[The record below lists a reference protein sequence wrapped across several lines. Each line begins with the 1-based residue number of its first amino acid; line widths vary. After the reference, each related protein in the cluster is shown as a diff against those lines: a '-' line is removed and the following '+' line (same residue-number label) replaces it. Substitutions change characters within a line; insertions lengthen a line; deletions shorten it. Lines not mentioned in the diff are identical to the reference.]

1 MTNKERITALVAVL
15 VVTISFSATAFA
27 RDFRGMYT
35 GNDVPAPAPVS
46 ALADGTDAASPANG
60 ASTDSH
66 STAAP
71 SPLGADTAPSA
82 KDRQKAKVASMPQI
96 PKDDES
102 GKKNVG
108 TDVDGKGKESL
119 GQLGTHNDENAVQ
132 LGDGTYLTEED
143 LAKLEEEKQE
153 SIKVCITYLTNEK
166 GLSEGDAKDKC
177 SSNDGMRLILAYQ
190 NCMRE
195 GKDSGVCAEEIFSHY
210 AEKAKASNADDED
223 GWSIGKIL
231 GKIKD
236 LVVGAFEEYGDW
248 AKSFIEHPYNTLV
261 EHPVDTI
268 LNLATAASVAYSIAA
283 LAAAAILAGPEI
295 AAVGTVAGVVGS
307 LLTAAGAVVLKSV
320 GKKALMTTVGSIG
333 KAIITKTLPK
343 ALSKDALA
351 SLEKTAVGQ
360 AMKSKEFLKFA
371 PKAQTAVRQVTNL
384 GRGGTEKSRL
394 KNYLAKRTNAEMEE
408 SLNKMRSK
416 YAKDVMGGAREILEK
431 KIKKSEGLFAEE
443 SEIAK
448 LGQQKEALNIAK
460 DWEKGTKSIGK
471 VSQDYIDKS
480 FSKINDCLEKD
491 ELLSIKRKATHNIDK
506 EQLREW
512 VETYDKAG
520 TKSGLMSKLRKSAVG
535 ADLAWNGGWH
545 LAEKDG
551 ITPQNIGNPKARSEE
566 MAKANEVERKSKAE
580 VNKKIASLVN
590 SNSPRV
596 MKPSTKMFD
605 AQEEAKKAKEKRQK
619 LQQEA
624 TQKVLETYGLDENG
638 NPVSN

>member
-35 GNDVPAPAPVS
+35 GNDIPAPAPVS
-46 ALADGTDAASPANG
+46 SSTGDGIDAKSGNNP
-60 ASTDSH
+60 H
-66 STAAP
+66 SVAAP
-71 SPLGADTAPSA
+71 SPAGVDTTPSA
-82 KDRQKAKVASMPQI
+82 KERQKAKAAAMPQA
-96 PKDDES
+96 PKDGES
-102 GKKNVG
+102 DKKNMG
-108 TDVDGKGKESL
+108 KDVDGKGKESL
-119 GQLGTHNDENAVQ
+119 GQLGAHDDEDAVQ

-210 AEKAKASNADDED
+210 AEKAEASNADDED

-283 LAAAAILAGPEI
+283 LAAAAILAVPEI

-394 KNYLAKRTNAEMEE
+394 KNYLAKRANAEMEE

>member
-15 VVTISFSATAFA
+15 VITISFSATAFA

-210 AEKAKASNADDED
+210 AEKAEASNADDED

-343 ALSKDALA
+343 ALSKEALA

-384 GRGGTEKSRL
+384 GREGTEKSRL

-491 ELLSIKRKATHNIDK
+491 ELLSIKRKASHNIDK

-596 MKPSTKMFD
+596 MKPSAKMFD

>member
-15 VVTISFSATAFA
+15 VITISFSATAFA

-210 AEKAKASNADDED
+210 AEKVEASNADDED

-333 KAIITKTLPK
+333 KTIITKTLPK

-431 KIKKSEGLFAEE
+431 KIKRSEGLFAEE

-551 ITPQNIGNPKARSEE
+551 ITHQNIGNPKARSEE

-596 MKPSTKMFD
+596 MKPSAKMFD

>member
-1 MTNKERITALVAVL
+1 M
-15 VVTISFSATAFA
+15 
-27 RDFRGMYT
+27 
-35 GNDVPAPAPVS
+35 
-46 ALADGTDAASPANG
+46 
-60 ASTDSH
+60 
-66 STAAP
+66 
-71 SPLGADTAPSA
+71 
-82 KDRQKAKVASMPQI
+82 
-96 PKDDES
+96 
-102 GKKNVG
+102 
-108 TDVDGKGKESL
+108 
-119 GQLGTHNDENAVQ
+119 
-132 LGDGTYLTEED
+132 
-143 LAKLEEEKQE
+143 
-153 SIKVCITYLTNEK
+153 
-166 GLSEGDAKDKC
+166 
-177 SSNDGMRLILAYQ
+177 
-190 NCMRE
+190 
-195 GKDSGVCAEEIFSHY
+195 
-210 AEKAKASNADDED
+210 
-223 GWSIGKIL
+223 
-231 GKIKD
+231 
-236 LVVGAFEEYGDW
+236 
-248 AKSFIEHPYNTLV
+248 
-261 EHPVDTI
+261 
-268 LNLATAASVAYSIAA
+268 
-283 LAAAAILAGPEI
+283 AAAAILAGPEI
-295 AAVGTVAGVVGS
+295 AAVGTVAGVV
-307 LLTAAGAVVLKSV
+307 TAAGAVVLKSV

-343 ALSKDALA
+343 ALSKHALA

-384 GRGGTEKSRL
+384 GREGTEKSRL

-416 YAKDVMGGAREILEK
+416 YVKDVMGGAREILEK